1 MRGTARLRG
10 SARPLYQF
18 SLVPPVERPAGR
30 RVMQPLETPRLT
42 LVPVDARN
50 ARELWEV
57 LNAPD
62 LRKYQDIPR
71 VRAEEFERQVRTR
84 PKELRPTASGRFEW
98 VLRAGVPPAPIGWIS
113 LRITDRSP
121 RIGEVGYSLVM
132 EARGLGYAS
141 EALQAVIDEAFT
153 AGELDEVQACIVPE
167 NEASR
172 RVLDRTGFREER
184 LLRSGAV
191 IRGRHVDVLLF
202 SVTRASWDRARREAL
217 PRCREA

>member
-1 MRGTARLRG
+1 MMQRL
-10 SARPLYQF
+10 Q
-18 SLVPPVERPAGR
+18 
-30 RVMQPLETPRLT
+30 TTRLA
-42 LVPVDARN
+42 LIPVDARN

-84 PKELRPTASGRFEW
+84 PKTLRADASGRFEW
-98 VLRAGVPPAPIGWIS
+98 VVRAGSPQAAVGWIS

-121 RIGEVGYSLVM
+121 RIGEVGYSLLA
-132 EARGLGYAS
+132 EARGYGYAS
-141 EALQAVIDEAFT
+141 EALQAVVDEAFV

-167 NEASR
+167 NDASR
-172 RVLDRTGFREER
+172 RVLDRTGFREDR

-202 SVTRASWDRARREAL
+202 SITRASWNRARREATA
-217 PRCREA
+217 RTGEA

>member
-1 MRGTARLRG
+1 MRSLQSARLK
-10 SARPLYQF
+10 
-18 SLVPPVERPAGR
+18 
-30 RVMQPLETPRLT
+30 
-42 LVPVDARN
+42 LVPVDVRN

-71 VRAEEFERQVRTR
+71 VRVEEFERQVRAR
-84 PKELRPTASGRFEW
+84 PKELRSSASGRFEW
-98 VLRAGVPPAPIGWIS
+98 VLRTGSPEAAIGWIS
-113 LRITDRSP
+113 LRVNDRSP
-121 RIGEVGYSLVM
+121 RVGEVGYSLVQ
-132 EARGLGYAS
+132 EARGQGYAS
-141 EALQAVIDEAFT
+141 EALQAVIDEAFV

-167 NEASR
+167 NAASR

-202 SVTRASWDRARREAL
+202 SVTRASWDRARRESMA
-217 PRCREA
+217 RSSHG